1 MIITPNNTICKKKK
15 KSNSE
20 YQEIRKIKEKET
32 ILNKREGRI
41 TNRKNLNLLIV
52 KKRGIDIKCLIRDD
66 RWMEDPNIM
75 KRETRVFFF
84 FFFLNSRKPIAK
96 TYFGR
101 NKFF

>member
-15 KSNSE
+15 KKKNKNKKK
-20 YQEIRKIKEKET
+20 RKNKKKKT